1 MFLHAD
7 GDVEVARRTAWL
19 PDLALAA
26 ERLRGKN
33 RVVTDVGTEINEGS
47 VDGQ

>member
-1 MFLHAD
+1 VQEHRCFWSGLK
-7 GDVEVARRTAWL
+7 GV
-19 PDLALAA
+19 DLALAA
-26 ERLRGKN
+26 ERLCGKN